1 MPAVQSEPNE
11 ARDRFSS
18 MDLFDFEWA
27 GLPLHP
33 LLVHATVVL
42 TPLTALALAVA
53 ALWPAASRRMGLSLP
68 IAALVVAVLVPL
80 TILAGQSLADVV
92 GRTTAVSRHES
103 LGLMLLPWA
112 VALLPA
118 SVLVWWM
125 GRPLPDDRRR
135 ARSVRVVVAVV
146 AVAVAG
152 ATIAFAVL
160 TGDAGAR
167 AVWGGTA

>member
-1 MPAVQSEPNE
+1 
-11 ARDRFSS
+11 

-27 GLPLHP
+27 GLSLHP

-53 ALWPAASRRMGLSLP
+53 ALWPAASRRMGLALP

-92 GRTTAVSRHES
+92 GRTPSVTRHES
-103 LGLMLLPWA
+103 LAIMLLPWA
-112 VALLPA
+112 IALLPA

-125 GRPLPDDRRR
+125 GRAPQSASSADSRRPR
-135 ARSVRVVVAVV
+135 WVTVVVA
-146 AVAVAG
+146 
-152 ATIAFAVL
+152 TIALIVAAVTLVLVVL

-167 AVWGGTA
+167 AVWEGTV